1 VTKIVFTR
9 EATQELLEQ
18 AQYIYRQSLDTQKA
32 DAYLERM
39 KSFIKETLRSFP
51 KAGRPAEEFGSGVRK
66 LVYQRYS
73 ILYRLDDRQ
82 ITILAIYRE
91 NQPKI

>member
-1 VTKIVFTR
+1 
-9 EATQELLEQ
+9 
-18 AQYIYRQSLDTQKA
+18 
-32 DAYLERM
+32 M
-39 KSFIKETLRSFP
+39 GSFP

-73 ILYRLDDRQ
+73 ILYRLESKQ

-91 NQPKI
+91 NQPRI

>member
-9 EATQELLEQ
+9 EATIELLEQ
-18 AQYIYRQSLDTQKA
+18 AQYIYRQSLDIEKA

-39 KSFIKETLRSFP
+39 KSFIKETLGSFP
-51 KAGRPAEEFGSGVRK
+51 KAGRPAEEFGKGVRK